1 MLTDYLQAAARQA
14 TYELLPDDGEFYG
27 EIPPCPG
34 VLATGK
40 TLEVCREGL
49 LSALEDWILFRIH
62 RHLLLPVIDGIEL
75 AVKAEAAS

>member
-49 LSALEDWILFRIH
+49 LSALEDWILVRIH
-62 RHLLLPVIDGIEL
+62 RHLPLPVIDGIEL